1 MKKLFRT
8 LSVRSFLGSAAV
20 VALAVSTSQ
29 PSAAQTAAS
38 SSAGGKVEASSSG
51 ESSGKAKISLTPL
64 IVQDGEHLIEN
75 KIICAGQP
83 SESRVKT
90 LAGQSIPI
98 LDLRTAKQIH
108 AAGFDEA
115 AVVAAA
121 GGSYT
126 AIGLDA
132 KRLGDAGVQ
141 KKLFDT
147 IDEIRGRAG
156 ASYVHG
162 QTGDLVGA
170 ALALHAVKR
179 GGKSVAEAV
188 KLGKAALMG
197 ESEARVMELIGAKE

>member
-8 LSVRSFLGSAAV
+8 QSVRSFLGSAAV
-20 VALAVSTSQ
+20 VALAVSTPQ

-51 ESSGKAKISLTPL
+51 ESSGRAKISLTPL
-64 IVQDGEHLIEN
+64 IVQEGERLIEN

-90 LAGQSIPI
+90 LAGQGIPI
-98 LDLRTAKQIH
+98 LDLRTPKQIKG
-108 AAGFDEA
+108 ASFDEA

-121 GGSYT
+121 SGSYT
-126 AIGLDA
+126 ALGIDA
-132 KRLGDAGVQ
+132 KSLGDTALQ
-141 KKLFDT
+141 KKLFDA

-156 ASYVHG
+156 ASYVHAK
-162 QTGDLVGA
+162 TGDLVGA
-170 ALALHAVKR
+170 AIALHAAKR
-179 GGKSVAEAV
+179 GGKSLAEAV

-197 ESEARVMELIGAKE
+197 ESEARVKELIGSK